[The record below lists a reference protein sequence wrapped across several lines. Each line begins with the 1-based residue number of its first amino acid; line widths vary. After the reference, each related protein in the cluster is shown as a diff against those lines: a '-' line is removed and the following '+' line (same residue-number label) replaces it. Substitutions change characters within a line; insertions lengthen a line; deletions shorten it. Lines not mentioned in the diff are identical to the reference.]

1 MCTFDR
7 YPEYDILADPDV
19 AKTAAVSTRYSDSS
33 LNGIIL
39 DIHFLSLCDY
49 LVCTFSSQVS
59 TRHPSLDYYVH
70 SLCFPEPRFAACYK
84 MVVWIIRYGSSQSF
98 AIISVKIVNIW

>member
-39 DIHFLSLCDY
+39 DIHFLSLSDY

-59 TRHPSLDYYVH
+59 AVMYITTPFGYLQFFCVLQDQYLQLDIKW
-70 SLCFPEPRFAACYK
+70 LF
-84 MVVWIIRYGSSQSF
+84 GS
-98 AIISVKIVNIW
+98 